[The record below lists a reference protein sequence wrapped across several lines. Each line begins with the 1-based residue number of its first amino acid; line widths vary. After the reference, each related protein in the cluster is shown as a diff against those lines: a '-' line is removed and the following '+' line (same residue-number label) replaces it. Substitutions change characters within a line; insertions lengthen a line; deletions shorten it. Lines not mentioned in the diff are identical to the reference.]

1 MKRPQI
7 CVLSLLLLTLTL
19 PSIAQIPVSTI
30 ALGEMHWR
38 SIGPLRG
45 GRTRAAVGVPSQP
58 NVFYIG
64 AVNGGVWK
72 TTDFGRT
79 WNPIFD
85 DQPTGSIGYI
95 VVAPSDP
102 NIVYVGSGEGL
113 HRPDLSVGDG
123 IYKSTDAGKTWTH
136 LGLRDGQQISQMAVD
151 PRDPNKL
158 FVAVAG
164 HPYGPNKE
172 RGIYRS
178 TDGGQSFQAVL
189 QKDENVGAA
198 GVVIDPTDSSV
209 VYATLWEAREGPW
222 ENGEWNGTN
231 GGIYKSTDGGQDWQ
245 QLSGGLPAG
254 IIEAYV
260 SVSASNPRRLF
271 ASVATGDK
279 VDLYRSDDA
288 GATWTIATNDPRPRG
303 RIGGGDLCVPIIDP
317 KNPDVM
323 YVTSTVTWKS
333 VDGGKTWTAFRGAP
347 GGDDYQNIWINP
359 NDPKTILIASDQ
371 GAIITVNGGES
382 WSSWYNQSTA
392 QMYHVAADNAFPYRV
407 CSGQQE
413 SGSACVWSR
422 GNDGEITMREWHPVA
437 VEEYGYVAPDP
448 LDPDIVYGGKVTRY
462 DRRTTTAQNVAPV
475 AGRPPD
481 YRVVRTQ
488 PVLFSPVD
496 PHLLFFAAN
505 TLWTTRDGGQS
516 WKQIS
521 PDLTRKT
528 WDVPA
533 SVGIF
538 KSEKSAQ
545 PSQRGVI
552 YAVAPSPKDVNLIW
566 AGTDDG
572 LIWLTTDGGA
582 HWNNITPPELIP
594 WQKVSVIEASHHDP
608 QTAYA
613 AINTLRLDD
622 LHPYIYRTRDSGKT
636 WTKITN
642 GIPDNENVNAV
653 REDTQ
658 RKGLL
663 FAGTERAVY
672 VSFDDGDHW
681 QSLRLN
687 MPATSVRDLAIKD
700 DDLLAGT
707 HGRGFWI
714 LDDITPLRQMDAEVT
729 SASAQLFAPETA
741 MRVRWNT
748 NSDTPLP
755 PDVASAKNPP
765 DGAVIDYYLK
775 ADASAPVT
783 LEVLDS
789 TGKLVRKYAS
799 NDPVPPPDPELSIP
813 AYWVRPPQ
821 VLSDKAGFHRFLWD
835 MHLQPVPG
843 IKPEYP
849 IAAVYENTPPVA
861 TSPWAMPGKY
871 TVVLTVDGKHYSRDL
886 TLVMDPR
893 VKTSVADL
901 QKQFELSNR
910 LYQQMLQVQPAVD
923 EATKLRDQLKAQSEK
938 TKGTP
943 EAAKVD
949 ALSQKVNALLGA
961 GGRFRRGPQ
970 TESLNSVQGSLF
982 MLLYT
987 LQEVDAAPTP
997 VQTNAAPALE
1007 KSAADV
1013 VQRWKEIQANDVPQL
1028 KSQLRIREFPA
1039 VAHDSE
1045 PSEGV
1050 TVNRDEE

>member
-1 MKRPQI
+1 MIRRPHTPRSTRCGSTTCI
-7 CVLSLLLLTLTL
+7 LI
-19 PSIAQIPVSTI
+19 SIAR
-30 ALGEMHWR
+30 A
-38 SIGPLRG
+38 
-45 GRTRAAVGVPSQP
+45 TR
-58 NVFYIG
+58 
-64 AVNGGVWK
+64 
-72 TTDFGRT
+72 
-79 WNPIFD
+79 
-85 DQPTGSIGYI
+85 
-95 VVAPSDP
+95 
-102 NIVYVGSGEGL
+102 
-113 HRPDLSVGDG
+113 
-123 IYKSTDAGKTWTH
+123 
-136 LGLRDGQQISQMAVD
+136 
-151 PRDPNKL
+151 
-158 FVAVAG
+158 
-164 HPYGPNKE
+164 
-172 RGIYRS
+172 
-178 TDGGQSFQAVL
+178 
-189 QKDENVGAA
+189 
-198 GVVIDPTDSSV
+198 
-209 VYATLWEAREGPW
+209 
-222 ENGEWNGTN
+222 
-231 GGIYKSTDGGQDWQ
+231 
-245 QLSGGLPAG
+245 
-254 IIEAYV
+254 
-260 SVSASNPRRLF
+260 
-271 ASVATGDK
+271 
-279 VDLYRSDDA
+279 
-288 GATWTIATNDPRPRG
+288 
-303 RIGGGDLCVPIIDP
+303 
-317 KNPDVM
+317 
-323 YVTSTVTWKS
+323 
-333 VDGGKTWTAFRGAP
+333 
-347 GGDDYQNIWINP
+347 
-359 NDPKTILIASDQ
+359 
-371 GAIITVNGGES
+371 
-382 WSSWYNQSTA
+382 
-392 QMYHVAADNAFPYRV
+392 
-407 CSGQQE
+407 
-413 SGSACVWSR
+413 
-422 GNDGEITMREWHPVA
+422 
-437 VEEYGYVAPDP
+437 
-448 LDPDIVYGGKVTRY
+448 
-462 DRRTTTAQNVAPV
+462 
-475 AGRPPD
+475 
-481 YRVVRTQ
+481 
-488 PVLFSPVD
+488 
-496 PHLLFFAAN
+496 
-505 TLWTTRDGGQS
+505 
-516 WKQIS
+516 
-521 PDLTRKT
+521 
-528 WDVPA
+528 
-533 SVGIF
+533 
-538 KSEKSAQ
+538 
-545 PSQRGVI
+545 
-552 YAVAPSPKDVNLIW
+552 
-566 AGTDDG
+566 
-572 LIWLTTDGGA
+572 
-582 HWNNITPPELIP
+582 
-594 WQKVSVIEASHHDP
+594 
-608 QTAYA
+608 
-613 AINTLRLDD
+613 
-622 LHPYIYRTRDSGKT
+622 GKT

-729 SASAQLFAPETA
+729 SANAHLFAPETA

-970 TESLNSVQGSLF
+970 TGSLNSVQGSLF